1 MCYII
6 IVAAIACSIVLP
18 ISAMRMHTSYIVH
31 CRSVA
36 GGMHRIRGRWQ
47 YYVLAFRGETT

>member
-1 MCYII
+1 MQYSTAYISH
-6 IVAAIACSIVLP
+6 AYAY
-18 ISAMRMHTSYIVH
+18 YIVH

-36 GGMHRIRGRWQ
+36 DGMHRIRGRWQ